1 MVKLKSKLKL
11 NCMCVYFFIITLLIG
26 IWFISEI
33 VTTFRFMKGNDLCII
48 NLSREN
54 KGLDVCNTVIIHITV
69 LTIVILISIYGII
82 RYSS

>member
-48 NLSREN
+48 NPS
-54 KGLDVCNTVIIHITV
+54 IILNVTPIAKAS
-69 LTIVILISIYGII
+69 ILVAIEIIMISKYD
-82 RYSS
+82 SLL